1 LGITIETKDKYY
13 LVLEDI
19 LPEAL
24 RKTAQAKNS
33 LALGV
38 AKTIHEAVEQVGIS
52 RSAFYKYKD
61 GIHPLNKFDYE
72 RMITISLDLTHR
84 SGILS
89 QVLALIASQKGNV
102 LTIHQSIPLQG
113 MANVVISVDTSLMSE
128 TIHFL
133 LGILQKLEGVKQAT
147 IIGQG

>member
-1 LGITIETKDKYY
+1 MGITIETKDKYY